1 MKLSDILAYL
11 GIAFILCALGRLVEW
26 SCNRRGKSIGKLKEA
41 VILVCYGLSFPVYGV
56 LQALESATNK
66 RWSQEYDEAIKAA
79 ATIAAIEVLPEY
91 MREEAW
97 QRDAWREWH
106 SKMSYNEWYNDVS
119 NKYGFDELL
128 FFPSTSAR
136 WEIERLCDELKMNH
150 KK

>member
-26 SCNRRGKSIGKLKEA
+26 ICTGHGKSAGKLNMA
-41 VILVCYGLSFPVYGV
+41 VILVCYGLSFPVYGA
-56 LQALESATNK
+56 LHALESAINK

-79 ATIAAIEVLPEY
+79 ATIASIEALPEP
-91 MREEAW
+91 MKEESW

-119 NKYGFDELL
+119 YKYGFDDLL
-128 FFPSTSAR
+128 FFPSTTAR
-136 WEIERLCDELKMNH
+136 WEMERLCDELKTLN

>member
-26 SCNRRGKSIGKLKEA
+26 SCTGHGKSAGKLNGA
-41 VILVCYGLSFPVYGV
+41 VILVCYGLAFPVYGA
-56 LQALESATNK
+56 LHALESAINK
-66 RWSQEYDEAIKAA
+66 RWSREYDEAIKAA
-79 ATIAAIEVLPEY
+79 AMIAAIEALPEH

-106 SKMSYNEWYNDVS
+106 DKMSYNEWYNDVS
-119 NKYGFDELL
+119 NKYGFDDLL

-136 WEIERLCDELKMNH
+136 WEIERLCNELKMDH